1 MNQGEQK
8 AFDYLTSKYWLVVDL
23 TDDERYYDKDID
35 LLALRNGK
43 RCTIEVKWDSK
54 IATTGNMFIETITD
68 LDRNRDG
75 WYQFVSAD
83 YIFYGDSINDLFY
96 VFATEDLKKFVSD
109 NLFVSRKAVDTNQYG
124 KITKV
129 SQGLLVPIDDFR
141 KQYHVQVINLS

>member
-1 MNQGEQK
+1 
-8 AFDYLTSKYWLVVDL
+8 L

-75 WYQFVSAD
+75 WY
-83 YIFYGDSINDLFY
+83 
-96 VFATEDLKKFVSD
+96 
-109 NLFVSRKAVDTNQYG
+109 
-124 KITKV
+124 
-129 SQGLLVPIDDFR
+129 
-141 KQYHVQVINLS
+141 